1 MSKIIKDFDS
11 FSKEQ
16 VNEEFSLKGL
26 GDFFSGITTFAS
38 EGLRKSIKQKIV
50 ASLMEKFGV
59 EENSLFSGILQEVVD
74 QIPIKDYPAI
84 FTGEKANVEYLAP
97 RMSEAIQELIQRKG
111 LDGIAQ
117 QIGLKTDGLLYS
129 TIREGIQSSIKTGKA
144 KKVIE
149 DMLIAVF
156 GGENAKGSVAR
167 DAISSL
173 DPRDKS
179 QLTDAVKKNADKFYG
194 KTDSKQSEE
203 GFGDYISSFWNVLT
217 GNKQTA

>member
-16 VNEEFSLKGL
+16 VNEEFSLKSV
-26 GDFFSGITTFAS
+26 GDFLGGIASFAGA
-38 EGLRKSIKQKIV
+38 GLTKTIKQKIA
-50 ASLMEKFGV
+50 ASLMEKLGV
-59 EENSLFSGILQEVVD
+59 EENSLFSTIIQEVVD
-74 QIPIKDYPAI
+74 KIEVKDYPGL
-84 FTGEKANVEYLAP
+84 FTGENANVEYLAP
-97 RMSEAIQELIQRKG
+97 RMAKAIQELIQRKG
-111 LDGIAQ
+111 LDGVAQ

-129 TIREGIQSSIKTGKA
+129 TIREGIQDSIQSGKGE
-144 KKVIE
+144 KIIE
-149 DMLIAVF
+149 DMIIAAF
-156 GGENAKGSVAR
+156 GGKNAKGSVAR

-173 DPRDKS
+173 DPREKS